1 MRLDLLRR
9 IAVEREDMTDAERRN
24 LLKLPML
31 AGLIGALSIEVK
43 AQERSADPLLAG
55 RPSRPSMLAFRP
67 RWRRACSFCR
77 ASEFAGRLD
86 VIEGPTGR
94 RQRTEAEK
102 ARIVAERL
110 MPNVRVADLARK
122 YGATRWQIYDW
133 RERLRR
139 EQRRL
144 APPEAVASAPPF
156 AAVVVDEGPRRNS
169 AAACIEILVG
179 DVVIRAELGVD
190 DEHLSRIIRIARA
203 AAARQ

>member
-1 MRLDLLRR
+1 MDRDGKMGVHLDVP
-9 IAVEREDMTDAERRN
+9 IN
-24 LLKLPML
+24 
-31 AGLIGALSIEVK
+31 G
-43 AQERSADPLLAG
+43 
-55 RPSRPSMLAFRP
+55 
-67 RWRRACSFCR
+67 
-77 ASEFAGRLD
+77 FAGRLD

-102 ARIVAERL
+102 ARIVAESL

-133 RERLRR
+133 RKRLRR

-169 AAACIEILVG
+169 AAACTEILVG

-203 AAARQ
+203 AQ